1 MALAAAPSHAG
12 GNIRGGPLRTA
23 KERLGGKASD
33 EQHVDNC
40 KVPPDLRGPKPGPE
54 RGGGVPGARPNF
66 SHRDYSPLS
75 CDVGDTQFGLVPRS
89 RQDARAAVSRR
100 GASPNW
106 QELPRSA
113 IANCEDRLKRSA
125 KPCRENPAAAL
136 GSAFRWIAF
145 VPLYRCRA
153 LLAGPV
159 HDNKEA
165 RKHRPTA

>member
-1 MALAAAPSHAG
+1 MSSLSRSGDSGNGRVLGLSRISRHAG
-12 GNIRGGPLRTA
+12 A
-23 KERLGGKASD
+23 RLLSH
-33 EQHVDNC
+33 EQRQRVYGAGT
-40 KVPPDLRGPKPGPE
+40 RGPKQTFIASLRRSRSAALRAAGGPVI
-54 RGGGVPGARPNF
+54 R
-66 SHRDYSPLS
+66 LS
-75 CDVGDTQFGLVPRS
+75 ASARS